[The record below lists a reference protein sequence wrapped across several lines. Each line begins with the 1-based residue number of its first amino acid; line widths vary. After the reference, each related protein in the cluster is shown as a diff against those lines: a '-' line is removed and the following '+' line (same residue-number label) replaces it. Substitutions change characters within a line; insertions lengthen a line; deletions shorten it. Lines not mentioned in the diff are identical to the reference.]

1 MSPFFII
8 FVIMGFESFRKSVR
22 GLIKDLEN
30 TDLIVNRILS
40 RPDIQEFI
48 INFNQLQLGQQGIN
62 SLGVTLE
69 SIGGGYSTF
78 TIGEKQAKGQRTDI
92 VTLLDTGEFYES
104 MRVELSP
111 DYFQIEADTMKDGV
125 NLEDR
130 WSADILGLTDKNLQ
144 TLIDVLRNEITEVIR
159 QKIHARFAAA

>member
-1 MSPFFII
+1 
-8 FVIMGFESFRKSVR
+8 
-22 GLIKDLEN
+22 
-30 TDLIVNRILS
+30 
-40 RPDIQEFI
+40 
-48 INFNQLQLGQQGIN
+48 
-62 SLGVTLE
+62 
-69 SIGGGYSTF
+69 
-78 TIGEKQAKGQRTDI
+78 
-92 VTLLDTGEFYES
+92 